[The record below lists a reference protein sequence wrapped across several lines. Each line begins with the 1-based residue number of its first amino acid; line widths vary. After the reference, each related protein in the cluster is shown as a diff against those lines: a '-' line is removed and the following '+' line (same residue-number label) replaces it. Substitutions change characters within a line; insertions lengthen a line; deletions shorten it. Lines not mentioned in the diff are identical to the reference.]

1 MTIYPSRPQSAA
13 QVVEDVK
20 RVLKHLS
27 DAEAIIVKKAQI
39 VQKQIDWVRKA
50 AQDNITEESETIASD
65 LELRLDIYNDKI
77 DQTQSISAS
86 LADYFN
92 LH

>member
-1 MTIYPSRPQSAA
+1 MSFYPSRPQSAT

-20 RVLKHLS
+20 KVLKHLS
-27 DAEAIIVKKAQI
+27 DAEAILIKKQQS
-39 VQKQIDWVRKA
+39 VQRQIDWVKGV
-50 AQDNITEESETIASD
+50 AQEVTEESEIIISD
-65 LELRLDIYNDKI
+65 LEMRLDIYTGKI
-77 DQTQSISAS
+77 DQTNNVAAN